1 MEYSRTEYGGIKLTQ
16 VAYAEALKPL
26 VINDVGAVTPQSLTK
41 PLDAANTIKL
51 RGGIGAVLF
60 LCLTR
65 WDLLFDLVLLQTQ
78 VTTATGQTLKDCNAI
93 VMRAKR
99 HKTQGLIFQP
109 LPGKFRKLAA
119 VADSSHASKKSSYA
133 FEGNLVLLQSEND
146 AQPQRSGDYHTVA
159 ASNVPGI

>member
-1 MEYSRTEYGGIKLTQ
+1 M
-16 VAYAEALKPL
+16 
-26 VINDVGAVTPQSLTK
+26 
-41 PLDAANTIKL
+41 
-51 RGGIGAVLF
+51 LF
-60 LCLTR
+60 Q
-65 WDLLFDLVLLQTQ
+65 FVLLQTQ

-109 LPGKFRKLAA
+109 LPGKCRKLAA

-146 AQPQRSGDYHTVA
+146 AQTQRTSEHQTVVK
-159 ASNVPGI
+159 ASQVPGIRVTVTLCM